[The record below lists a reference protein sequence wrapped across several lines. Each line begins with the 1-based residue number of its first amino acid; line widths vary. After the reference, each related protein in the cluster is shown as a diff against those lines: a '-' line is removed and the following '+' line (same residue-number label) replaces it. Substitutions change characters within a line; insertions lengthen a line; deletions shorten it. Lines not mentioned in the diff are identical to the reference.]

1 VIRQSPLPA
10 QRVDAGSTVKI
21 FVSSG
26 AAKVI
31 VPEVLG
37 ETEADAIAKLEDLG
51 LAADVRYQDAP
62 DPADVGKVMDQIP
75 LPGVEV
81 DPGYSVRIFVG
92 QTP

>member
-1 VIRQSPLPA
+1 
-10 QRVDAGSTVKI
+10 VDAGSTVKI

-37 ETEADAIAKLEDLG
+37 ETEADAVAELEGLG
-51 LAADVRYQDAP
+51 LVADVRYQDAP

-81 DPGYSVRIFVG
+81 DPGYSVRIFIG